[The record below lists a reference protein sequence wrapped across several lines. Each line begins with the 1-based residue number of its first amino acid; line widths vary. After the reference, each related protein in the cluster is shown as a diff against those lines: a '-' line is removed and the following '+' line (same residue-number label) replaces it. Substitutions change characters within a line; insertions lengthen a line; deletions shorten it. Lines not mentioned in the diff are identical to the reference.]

1 MEKQAGFG
9 DRDIGIYYWAKG
21 RKLAQISMVL
31 KDVPGSQSRT
41 LSILAEHGIDLKLG
55 WFDTT
60 ERGVTGRYS
69 AFVDMTG
76 CKADVKE
83 IREQIM
89 ATKLVYQI
97 EIQTA
102 KDVIFDAH
110 FKGLRMTD
118 RDIFPIGLSEWSE
131 MKRNVN
137 PKVLRNMGR
146 SVGEVIADYWLD
158 AMGDS
163 SNSLSLWERILESR
177 SIGDRVTIDV
187 GKGLVTIENC
197 FASREY
203 RAGRPSCYE
212 VCGILEGIL
221 SQILVEKV
229 KVEEVECL
237 ANYEQRCVFKI
248 DLTSTKKLR
257 DFEKISERLDSL

>member
-1 MEKQAGFG
+1 MDQKAGFG

-21 RKLAQISMVL
+21 RKLAQISMIL
-31 KDVPGSQSRT
+31 KDVPGAQSRV

-60 ERGVTGRYS
+60 ERGVKGRYS
-69 AFVDMTG
+69 AFVDVTG
-76 CKADVKE
+76 SDADVKQ
-83 IREQIM
+83 IREEIM
-89 ATKLVYQI
+89 ATKLVYQM

-110 FKGLRMTD
+110 FRGLRMTD

-146 SVGEVIADYWLD
+146 SVGEVIVDYWLD
-158 AMGDS
+158 VIGDL

-187 GKGLVTIENC
+187 SKGLVVIENC

-212 VCGILEGIL
+212 VCGILEAIL
-221 SQILVEKV
+221 SHILVEKV

-237 ANYEQRCVFKI
+237 ANYQQRCVFKM

-257 DFEKISERLDSL
+257 EFEKISERLDSL